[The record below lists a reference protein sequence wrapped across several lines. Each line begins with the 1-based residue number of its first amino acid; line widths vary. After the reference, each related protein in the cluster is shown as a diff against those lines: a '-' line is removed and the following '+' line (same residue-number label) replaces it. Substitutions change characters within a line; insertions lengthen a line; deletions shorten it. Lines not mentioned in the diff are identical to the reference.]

1 MQSTVG
7 HHVNPFLVFFVIII
21 PEVDFP
27 QRKKKYVS
35 LIQCLGNRNEKITG
49 LGTWESVHAPKS
61 CAHVIMKY

>member
-7 HHVNPFLVFFVIII
+7 HHVNPFLVFLSLSSLRLTFLK
-21 PEVDFP
+21 E
-27 QRKKKYVS
+27 KKYVS

-49 LGTWESVHAPKS
+49 LGTWESVRAPKS